1 MPWFF
6 RKEMLLLETLLIQ
19 IVFFFFLNKFQGG
32 KRKHSFMEEAR
43 YIIFLFIK
51 KNLILGLF
59 EEGRFYLFIY
69 FFKGEHFKR
78 REKVFKM
85 IFKKKKFI
93 FENNFWN
100 GIKPFEKSFSFGK
113 ANFRDSFTE
122 TIDLW

>member
-1 MPWFF
+1 MV
-6 RKEMLLLETLLIQ
+6 KEKILLWKKQDILYFYL
-19 IVFFFFLNKFQGG
+19 K
-32 KRKHSFMEEAR
+32 
-43 YIIFLFIK
+43 K

-93 FENNFWN
+93 FENNF
-100 GIKPFEKSFSFGK
+100 
-113 ANFRDSFTE
+113 
-122 TIDLW
+122 